1 VDLIDL
7 RSDTVSRPTPE
18 MREAIATAPVGDDVY
33 GEDPTVNRLQ
43 EIAAQ
48 HMGKESAL
56 FVPSGSMANQL
67 AIRIH
72 ARPGDVVLG
81 GNRNHVLRYEA
92 GSAAALAGVQ
102 IRTLGDSGLFDA
114 NDIEAAATPG
124 DVHTPASTLCIFEN
138 THNAGGG
145 LAWPEEQLA
154 RTAAAAR
161 QHGMSLHL
169 DGARIFNA
177 AAATGQSSQSIASPF
192 DSVTFCLSKGLGAPV
207 GSVLCGDAEFIHRA
221 RLERKRLGGG
231 MRQAGI
237 LAAAGIYALEHHVD
251 RLTEDH
257 SNARR
262 LAEGLR
268 EKGFEVDGAPETNMV
283 VLRIPDTETFLEAA
297 AKKGVLMG
305 AIGSGRVRAVTH
317 IDVDANDIAQ
327 ALERLTGLATA

>member
-1 VDLIDL
+1 MEPIDL

-18 MREAIATAPVGDDVY
+18 MRNAIAAAPVGDDVY

-48 HMGKESAL
+48 RTGKESAL

-67 AIRIH
+67 AIRIQ
-72 ARPGDVVLG
+72 ANPGEVVLG

-102 IRTLGDSGLFDA
+102 IRTLGESGLFDED
-114 NDIEAAATPG
+114 DIHEAATPG

-145 LAWPEEQLA
+145 LAWPETQLA
-154 RTAAAAR
+154 RATAAAR

-177 AAATGQSSQSIASPF
+177 AVATGQSPESIASHF
-192 DSVTFCLSKGLGAPV
+192 DSVSFCLSKGLGAPV
-207 GSVLCGDAEFIHRA
+207 GSLLCGRSEFIERA

-251 RLTEDH
+251 RLVEDH
-257 SNARR
+257 ANARR
-262 LAEGLR
+262 LADGLR
-268 EKGFEVDGAPETNMV
+268 ENGFDVAAHPETNMV
-283 VLRIPDTETFLEAA
+283 LIQTPDPEVFLEAA
-297 AKKGVLMG
+297 AEKGVLMG
-305 AIGSGRVRAVTH
+305 PIGSGRVRAVTH
-317 IDVDANDIAQ
+317 LDVDSSDIDQ
-327 ALERLTGLATA
+327 AIECLAPLGKR

>member
-1 VDLIDL
+1 MNVIDL

-18 MREAIATAPVGDDVY
+18 MRKAIATAPVGDDVY

-43 EIAAQ
+43 EIAAER
-48 HMGKESAL
+48 MGKESAL

-72 ARPGDVVLG
+72 ARPGEVVLG

-102 IRTLGDSGLFDA
+102 IRTLGDSGLFDE
-114 NDIEAAATPG
+114 NDIHAAATPG

-161 QHGMSLHL
+161 HHAMSLHL

-177 AAATGQSSQSIASPF
+177 AAATGQSSQSIASHF
-192 DSVTFCLSKGLGAPV
+192 DSVSFCLSKGLGAPV
-207 GSVLCGDAEFIHRA
+207 GSLLCGGAEFVNRA
-221 RLERKRLGGG
+221 RFERKRLGGG

-251 RLTEDH
+251 RLPEDH
-257 SNARR
+257 DNARR
-262 LAEGLR
+262 LADGLR
-268 EKGFEVDGAPETNMV
+268 KQGFDVDGTPETNMV
-283 VLRIPDTETFLEAA
+283 VLRIPDTETFLKATA
-297 AKKGVLMG
+297 QKGVLMG

-317 IDVDANDIAQ
+317 IDVSASDIDR
-327 ALERLTGLATA
+327 ALERLGRFETP

>member
-1 VDLIDL
+1 
-7 RSDTVSRPTPE
+7 
-18 MREAIATAPVGDDVY
+18 MRKAIATAPVGDDVY

-43 EIAAQ
+43 EIAAER
-48 HMGKESAL
+48 MGKEAAL

-72 ARPGDVVLG
+72 TCPGEVVLG

-102 IRTLGDSGLFDA
+102 IRTLGDSGLFDE
-114 NDIEAAATPG
+114 DDVHAAATAG
-124 DVHTPASTLCIFEN
+124 DIHTPGSTLCIFEN

-145 LAWPEEQLA
+145 IAWPGQQLA
-154 RTAAAAR
+154 RSAAAAR

-177 AAATGQSSQSIASPF
+177 AVATGQSTEAIAAHF

-207 GSVLCGDAEFIHRA
+207 GSVLCGTAKFIQRA
-221 RLERKRLGGG
+221 RLERKRLGGA

-237 LAAAGIYALEHHVD
+237 LAAAGLYALEHHVD
-251 RLTEDH
+251 RLVEDH
-257 SNARR
+257 ANARR

-268 EKGFEVDGAPETNMV
+268 ERGFDVDGTPETNMV
-283 VLRIPDTETFLEAA
+283 MLRVLDSKAFLGAMA
-297 AKKGVLMG
+297 RKGVLMG
-305 AIGSGRVRAVTH
+305 PMGSGRVRAVTH
-317 IDVDANDIAQ
+317 VDIDANDIAQ
-327 ALERLTGLATA
+327 ALERFSGVETS